1 MVSEPH
7 RSMASSDT
15 TSPSASTN
23 GTHGGAA
30 AQPQH
35 FSNPVSFKLKDDNY
49 LPWKQEALAT
59 IKGYKLQKFLI
70 KEQIP
75 KKFLS
80 EEDELI
86 GNISSAFLD
95 WEQQDSLL
103 LSWLLASLNESLR
116 VRMVGCEFSYQIW
129 EKIEKIFAAQTRA
142 RIQQLKI

>member
-1 MVSEPH
+1 
-7 RSMASSDT
+7 MASSDT

-23 GTHGGAA
+23 GAHGGAA
-30 AQPQH
+30 PQPQPQN

-49 LPWKQEALAT
+49 LPWKQEAMAT
-59 IKGYKLQKFLI
+59 IKGHKLQKFLI
-70 KEQIP
+70 KAQMP

-80 EEDELI
+80 EEDELT

-116 VRMVGCEFSYQIW
+116 VRMVG
-129 EKIEKIFAAQTRA
+129 
-142 RIQQLKI
+142 